1 MSNDPINTTCYQIL
15 HFNEHSNLRINST
28 KSTKNC
34 SQKIQIEHL
43 WQYMY
48 AALRHM
54 QCLQINGSDSHKIKK
69 NEMTIFIH
77 HYLAMLI
84 LLQTSPCPSD
94 EDLVPWDN
102 SRPSASLSSPLSPFS
117 VSSELC
123 PLPPWPDKFFS
134 LTVVRSV
141 FWFCC
146 FSFLSFR
153 SLCWFRIFC
162 FRLSSL
168 SSAMPKGF
176 IALKI
181 KVQKEIQ
188 IR

>member
-1 MSNDPINTTCYQIL
+1 M
-15 HFNEHSNLRINST
+15 
-28 KSTKNC
+28 KS
-34 SQKIQIEHL
+34 QIEHF
-43 WQYMY
+43 WQY
-48 AALRHM
+48 AALRK
-54 QCLQINGSDSHKIKK
+54 CNVYIWINQIQQKIKE

-94 EDLVPWDN
+94 EDLVPWDD
-102 SRPSASLSSPLSPFS
+102 SLPSTSLSSPLSPFS

-181 KVQKEIQ
+181 KVQKEIK

>member
-1 MSNDPINTTCYQIL
+1 
-15 HFNEHSNLRINST
+15 
-28 KSTKNC
+28 
-34 SQKIQIEHL
+34 
-43 WQYMY
+43 
-48 AALRHM
+48 
-54 QCLQINGSDSHKIKK
+54 
-69 NEMTIFIH
+69 MTNIFIH

-94 EDLVPWDN
+94 EDLVPWDD

-117 VSSELC
+117 VSSKLC
-123 PLPPWPDKFFS
+123 PLPPWPDKFVS
-134 LTVVRSV
+134 LLFIPSV
-141 FWFCC
+141 SWSCR

-153 SLCWFRIFC
+153 SLWWLSIFC

-181 KVQKEIQ
+181 KVQKRNSNMVISHYININVIKWMLKHRRCIKIHHTENNRGIYQ
-188 IR
+188 LLS

>member
-1 MSNDPINTTCYQIL
+1 
-15 HFNEHSNLRINST
+15 
-28 KSTKNC
+28 
-34 SQKIQIEHL
+34 
-43 WQYMY
+43 
-48 AALRHM
+48 
-54 QCLQINGSDSHKIKK
+54 
-69 NEMTIFIH
+69 MTIFIH

-84 LLQTSPCPSD
+84 LLWTSPCPSN
-94 EDLVPWDN
+94 EGLVDSW
-102 SRPSASLSSPLSPFS
+102 PSVSLSGPLSLFS

-134 LTVVRSV
+134 LQVVWSV
-141 FWFCC
+141 FWSCC

-153 SLCWFRIFC
+153 SLCWLRIFC

-188 IR
+188 IHIYININMIKWMLKHRRCIKIHHTENNRGIYQWLL

>member
-1 MSNDPINTTCYQIL
+1 MDQIL
-15 HFNEHSNLRINST
+15 
-28 KSTKNC
+28 
-34 SQKIQIEHL
+34 
-43 WQYMY
+43 
-48 AALRHM
+48 
-54 QCLQINGSDSHKIKK
+54 HKIKK

-84 LLQTSPCPSD
+84 LLWTSPCPSN
-94 EDLVPWDN
+94 EGLVDSW
-102 SRPSASLSSPLSPFS
+102 PSVSLSGPLSLFS

-134 LTVVRSV
+134 LPVVWSV
-141 FWFCC
+141 FWSCC

-153 SLCWFRIFC
+153 SLCWLRIFC

-181 KVQKEIQ
+181 KVQKEIH